1 MVTVSIISIVI
12 LIFVLHTILTH
23 LLNWAFRE
31 SMKDLDGMMTFII
44 IATFTEC
51 VVMVGLIDYILN

>member
-31 SMKDLDGMMTFII
+31 SMDSELGIGII
-44 IATFTEC
+44 I
-51 VVMVGLIDYILN
+51 LNLMEAAIMIALLKNFIQ